1 MQKTY
6 TASSELS
13 FNVCMGTGHR
23 HVAFVPFTRGGS
35 ALTTDDTELQDAI
48 ERHRFFGTRITMTID
63 DSKPAERPAKAEPEA
78 EQVHFTSPSDAKD
91 YVAERWGISRTQLRT
106 CAQIAQ
112 IAAAHGVIIHFST

>member
-6 TASSELS
+6 TASTELS

-35 ALTTDDTELQDAI
+35 SLTTDDPELQAAI

-63 DSKPAERPAKAEPEA
+63 DGEPVPQQAKEKPEEEHLEFA
-78 EQVHFTSPSDAKD
+78 SPSDAKD
-91 YVAERWGISRTQLRT
+91 YVADRWGISRTQLRT

-112 IAAAHGVIIHFST
+112 IAATHGVIIHFST